1 MLFGHLKK
9 EDTSIHVC
17 KKMENLLEKMKKNNW
32 KMLWVIVM
40 LSLVFENFQFPTYT
54 NKITI
59 KIIVQTFTCRDSS
72 FLTFSSSF
80 SSFET
85 DFSHFFTLTEICN
98 GYNILKI

>member
-40 LSLVFENFQFPTYT
+40 LSLVFAVGEYFTEGFQ
-54 NKITI
+54 
-59 KIIVQTFTCRDSS
+59 
-72 FLTFSSSF
+72 
-80 SSFET
+80 
-85 DFSHFFTLTEICN
+85 
-98 GYNILKI
+98 